1 MDQSLH
7 LPLVKAECS
16 MEGAPL
22 FLAGYPGLSPDSR
35 TEGPQ
40 VQLLACTFL
49 ARAGERAL
57 FELLR
62 SVGEAQAPAE
72 VRTGLQAA
80 ELLREALSSWRE
92 HLAVLRATSP
102 GNDDGRDGQL
112 LPAVHGR

>member
-1 MDQSLH
+1 MDQSLY
-7 LPLVKAECS
+7 LSAANAQCS
-16 MEGAPL
+16 IEGALL

-49 ARAGERAL
+49 ARACERAL
-57 FELLR
+57 FELLC
-62 SVGEAQAPAE
+62 SVGEAQDPQE

-92 HLAVLRATSP
+92 HLAVLRAMSP
-102 GNDDGRDGQL
+102 GNKDGRNTQL
-112 LPAVHGR
+112 LPAVHRR